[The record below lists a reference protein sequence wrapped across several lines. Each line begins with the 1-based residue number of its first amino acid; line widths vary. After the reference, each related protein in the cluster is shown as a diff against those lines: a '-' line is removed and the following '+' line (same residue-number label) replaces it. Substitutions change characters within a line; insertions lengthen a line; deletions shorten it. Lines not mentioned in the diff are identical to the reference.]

1 MKKIEY
7 YIDYIFEENQEDI
20 KQYVLKQTDIINF
33 KINKNNISNDK
44 SVYSKIVEKYFQKDD
59 DNDYVIRLFKIISLY
74 DSRTKNKR
82 CYIKNNQS

>member
-20 KQYVLKQTDIINF
+20 KQYILKQTDTINF

-44 SVYSKIVEKYFQKDD
+44 TIYSKIVEKSLL
-59 DNDYVIRLFKIISLY
+59 VEGKIPKNYNSCHKNRFHTLY
-74 DSRTKNKR
+74 
-82 CYIKNNQS
+82 I